1 MKNRLLQTIIV
12 VVLLAGTIWVVWD
25 HFLNHTP
32 PVVVGRPA
40 PDFELMLMDGGTITL
55 KELRNRP
62 VLINFWATYCPS
74 CIDEMPAIESV
85 YQAYR
90 DQGFIV
96 VGINTGESMAAIQGY
111 VRRTGVTYP
120 IALDP
125 DAKAQKAYKV
135 YDLPRS
141 VFIDADGNVAVDH
154 IGEMN
159 APMVENFLIQTIA
172 RRNAAK
178 IE

>member
-1 MKNRLLQTIIV
+1 LKNRLLQTIIIIA
-12 VVLLAGTIWVVWD
+12 LITATLWVVWD
-25 HFLNHTP
+25 HFLKRTP
-32 PVVVGRPA
+32 PVVVGRMA
-40 PDFELMLMDGGTITL
+40 PDFELKLTNGDTL
-55 KELRNRP
+55 TLQALRGHP

-85 YQAYR
+85 YEAYR
-90 DQGFIV
+90 DQGFVV

-141 VFIDADGNVAVDH
+141 VFIDANGIVVVDH
-154 IGEMN
+154 IGAMN
-159 APMVENFLIQTIA
+159 AEMIEYFLGQTLA
-172 RRNAAK
+172 HQRGS
-178 IE
+178 

>member
-1 MKNRLLQTIIV
+1 MKNRLLQTIIIIA
-12 VVLLAGTIWVVWD
+12 LLTASVWVIWD
-25 HFLNHTP
+25 HFLSRTP

-40 PDFELMLMDGGTITL
+40 PDFELKLTNGETITL
-55 KELRNRP
+55 ASLRGHP

-85 YQAYR
+85 YEAYR
-90 DQGFIV
+90 DQGFVV

-141 VFIDADGNVAVDH
+141 VFIDADGMVVVDH

-159 APMVENFLIQTIA
+159 AEMVEYFLGQA
-172 RRNAAK
+172 LHKQRGS
-178 IE
+178 